1 MLPSHFCRLQRSGAW
16 PRLASC
22 RSCTP
27 LTLGLRALPAFPSGE
42 LVVHAV
48 QTYQSSPFTRSLFS
62 NSSLQTFKIIIV
74 VIQPWVGSLCRQL
87 YTMYMCFQ
95 AAPMG
100 QTCFPAKNN
109 LSPWK
114 QGTGQE
120 ATPPFPFSYF
130 WTHISPFRNL
140 TCFGGVHLLHLLGR
154 YLPVTKIL
162 KSSICPQSW
171 LHYTNASDIQTL
183 NFDLTKVRY
192 I

>member
-1 MLPSHFCRLQRSGAW
+1 MGW
-16 PRLASC
+16 V
-22 RSCTP
+22 T
-27 LTLGLRALPAFPSGE
+27 
-42 LVVHAV
+42 
-48 QTYQSSPFTRSLFS
+48 
-62 NSSLQTFKIIIV
+62 LQTT
-74 VIQPWVGSLCRQL
+74 L

-192 I
+192 IWWISQTSLTMRNRKRQVWSHMDIFVVKQHGHLFCKNIFYHMFIYIYIYIDHICI